1 MPWYTEVLLGAERF
15 MTPWHKS
22 QEEASKLRE
31 VSRAAKALL
40 ANQKTKT
47 GNAEDERGEE
57 REGKCRKGASSN
69 SE

>member
-1 MPWYTEVLLGAERF
+1 
-15 MTPWHKS
+15 MTSWHKS

-57 REGKCRKGASSN
+57 REGKRRKGASSN